1 MYKNDD
7 RSAVLLEL
15 SEALR
20 LGSGKKRNRK
30 TAAVVTCAGSS
41 TRMNGTDK
49 MHANLCGMPVC
60 VHALKAFEASAYIDV
75 VAAVVKPGDE
85 KIFEEYRERFSLTKL
100 KYIVCGSDTRQK
112 SVLCGVEALEDYN
125 PDYFAI
131 ADGARPLT
139 EPRTIDLCCL
149 AAYRFGAATAAVPA
163 TDTVKIC
170 DRRGFIT
177 DTPERENVMLAATPQ
192 VFKANLYR
200 AAAYTA
206 VEEGFTA
213 TDDNS
218 LVERIGHPVFC
229 VDCPSYNIKITR
241 PEDLA
246 AAAAYMEFINSQP
259 EETK

>member
-1 MYKNDD
+1 MFRNDD

-20 LGSGKKRNRK
+20 VGAGKKRNRK

-41 TRMNGTDK
+41 SRMNGIDK

-60 VHALKAFEASAYIDV
+60 VHALKAYEAAAYIDV

-85 KIFEEYRERFSLTKL
+85 SLFEEYLEKFSLSKL
-100 KYIVCGSDTRQK
+100 KYIVSGSDTRQK
-112 SVLCGVEALEDYN
+112 SVLGGVEALEDYD

-170 DRRGFIT
+170 DGRGFIT
-177 DTPERENVMLAATPQ
+177 DTPERESVMLAATPQ
-192 VFKANLYR
+192 VFKANIYR

-206 VEEGFTA
+206 VEENFAA

-218 LVERIGHPVFC
+218 LVERIGRPVFC
-229 VDCPSYNIKITR
+229 VDSPAYNIKITR

-246 AAAAYMEFINSQP
+246 AAAAYLEFINSR
-259 EETK
+259 EE